1 MTKHLVRVALLATIA
16 LASSGCVL
24 AYKGG
29 AKTMK
34 PVPQLGADWVQAAP
48 TPVVV
53 QKRQAD
59 CGLAALAM
67 VAGAWGRHWSLDD
80 MAHRAPPGNKGV
92 KLKVLRDLARERG
105 LEAYAIK
112 ATRQDLLNELSQGRP
127 VLLGLILPHDMR
139 RNRSHY
145 EVAIAVNKKDGTIVT
160 IDPATGDW
168 MKRSPKVLDLEWKH
182 ANYAALVVVGD
193 KERTNTASSEAQPG
207 AQP

>member
-1 MTKHLVRVALLATIA
+1 MTKHLVRAALLALVW
-16 LASSGCVL
+16 LAAGCIL
-24 AYKGG
+24 PYKGG

-34 PVPQLGADWVQAAP
+34 AVPQLGADWIQAAP

-53 QKRQAD
+53 QKRQSD

-80 MAHRAPPGNKGV
+80 MAHRVPPGDKGL
-92 KLKVLRDLARERG
+92 KLKVLRDFARERG

-112 ATRQDLLNELSQGRP
+112 ATRKDLVNELSQGRP
-127 VLLGLILPHDMR
+127 VLLGLVLPHDMR
-139 RNRSHY
+139 RNRNHY

-160 IDPATGDW
+160 IDPATGEW

-182 ANYAALVVVGD
+182 ANYAALVVVAD
-193 KERTNTASSEAQPG
+193 KERAKTTASAG
-207 AQP
+207 ATP